1 MKYRRI
7 EGATKLEAFIEP
19 MLAQTTDRKA
29 FSDKDWVFEVK
40 WDGYRAVAEVSKNAV
55 KLYSR
60 NGLSFAKAYPR
71 VYEALASLKKEMV
84 IDGEIVVFD
93 ENGKPSFQK
102 LQNYSS
108 RSRDVICYYAF
119 DCLSYGGK
127 DLRSLPLLER
137 KAVLRKHLKD
147 TDIIRYCD
155 HVEEDGEALFN
166 AIREQGLEGMI
177 AKKSD
182 SRYQSGK
189 RTPYWLKIRNIKM
202 EEAVIIGFTAPK
214 GSRKGFGS
222 LLLAQYHKKKLVY
235 IGNVGTGFNDNLLNE
250 LTRKLTSIARATSP
264 LDESV
269 AADKSTTWVTPRFVC
284 QVKYTEK
291 TSEGILRHPVFLG
304 LRVDKTPA
312 EVKFT

>member
-1 MKYRRI
+1 MKYRKI
-7 EGATKLEAFIEP
+7 EGATRLDHFIEP
-19 MLAQTTDRKA
+19 MLAQTTDREA
-29 FSDKDWVFEVK
+29 FTNKDWVFEVK
-40 WDGYRAVAEVSKNAV
+40 WDGYRAIAEVSKNLV

-60 NGLSFAKAYPR
+60 NGLSFAKAYP
-71 VYEALASLKKEMV
+71 VIYDALKSIKKEMI

-102 LQNYSS
+102 MQNYSS
-108 RSRDVICYYAF
+108 RSGDPIVYYVF

-127 DLRSLPLLER
+127 DLRSLSLLER
-137 KAVLRKHLKD
+137 KAILQKHLKD
-147 TDIIRYCD
+147 TDVVRFCD
-155 HVEEDGEALFN
+155 HVVEDGEALFN

-182 SRYQSGK
+182 SQYHNGK

-202 EEAVIIGFTAPK
+202 EEAVIVGFTAPK

-222 LLLAQYHKKKLVY
+222 LLLAQYQKHKLVY
-235 IGNVGTGFNDNLLNE
+235 IGNVGTGFNDSLLTD
-250 LTRKLTSIARATSP
+250 LTRKFAAITRATSP
-264 LDESV
+264 LKDPV
-269 AADKSTTWVTPRFVC
+269 NVDKSTTWITPSYVC

-291 TSEGILRHPVFLG
+291 TTEGILRHPVFLG
-304 LRVDKTPA
+304 LRVDKRPE

>member
-102 LQNYSS
+102 LQN
-108 RSRDVICYYAF
+108 
-119 DCLSYGGK
+119 
-127 DLRSLPLLER
+127 
-137 KAVLRKHLKD
+137 
-147 TDIIRYCD
+147 
-155 HVEEDGEALFN
+155 
-166 AIREQGLEGMI
+166 
-177 AKKSD
+177 
-182 SRYQSGK
+182 
-189 RTPYWLKIRNIKM
+189 
-202 EEAVIIGFTAPK
+202 
-214 GSRKGFGS
+214 
-222 LLLAQYHKKKLVY
+222 
-235 IGNVGTGFNDNLLNE
+235 
-250 LTRKLTSIARATSP
+250 
-264 LDESV
+264 
-269 AADKSTTWVTPRFVC
+269 
-284 QVKYTEK
+284 
-291 TSEGILRHPVFLG
+291 
-304 LRVDKTPA
+304 
-312 EVKFT
+312 